1 VPVIVF
7 RTLQQDD
14 SSQSLAETVTS
25 ARRKLNYPYR
35 VYTDVDKIWEGLLY
49 IAKSR
54 EEEIMKIH
62 KQCFGWAVMVMG
74 LAFVLQ
80 APLRINAQD
89 AQDANTQDPPSR
101 VARLNEMA
109 GSVSFQPGG
118 ESDWVDA
125 VLNRPLV
132 TGDNLWADEDSR
144 AEIHIG
150 STALRLGAKTGISLL
165 EVSDRAAQIRLA
177 QGSLIVKVRHVDEE
191 DSYEV
196 DTPNV
201 AFVVM
206 QPGDYRIDVDPGGNR
221 TEVTVWRGRGEVTG
235 GGSSYTV
242 VANQYA
248 TFTGT
253 DQLNYDLGQIPARDG
268 LDTWAFN
275 RDQSEERSDSANYV
289 SREMTGYE
297 DLDEYGDWS
306 YVAGYGT
313 CWRPRVLVAG
323 WAPYRFG
330 HWIWVGPWG
339 WTWVADEPWG
349 FAPFHYGRWA
359 YGGTG
364 WLWVPGPSVARPA
377 YAPALVAW
385 VGGGP
390 RLGFSFSFGAGV
402 GWFPL
407 APGEVFVP
415 GYRVS
420 RAYVNRVNVT
430 NTTVNVTRVT
440 NVYNTVVMNRNT
452 SVSNITYANRNVS
465 GGVTVVSRDTF
476 VNARPV
482 GRNVVSVPA
491 RELAAAPVS
500 HSVAVEPARSSVLGA
515 GRPVANRPPAAV
527 TSRPVVALRTPAP
540 MPGSFD
546 QRQAQ
551 AGGRLNQPPVEQ
563 TSSQQSLV
571 RQEAPGRPVPNQGT
585 RPSQAQTEEGFRS
598 FGQTSARSS
607 QPKTQTRVWEAQGT
621 PEPERN
627 SGEQSPNRN
636 LASSAAS
643 RSSQQHEQT
652 APQWSHPLAKPVAP
666 VQERNQQQQR
676 EEEEK
681 YSNWHSQKPASGATA
696 THAQPSSHPAPAAQS
711 HGSTSAPAKGH

>member
-1 VPVIVF
+1 MKKRKCGWSWAGIAACLVFMLHAPVGVKA
-7 RTLQQDD
+7 QDTQAVQYPQ
-14 SSQSLAETVTS
+14 SSPDGQ
-25 ARRKLNYPYR
+25 
-35 VYTDVDKIWEGLLY
+35 
-49 IAKSR
+49 
-54 EEEIMKIH
+54 
-62 KQCFGWAVMVMG
+62 
-74 LAFVLQ
+74 
-80 APLRINAQD
+80 NAQTPQNP
-89 AQDANTQDPPSR
+89 QDANTPDPPSR
-101 VARLNEMA
+101 VARLNYMD

-118 ESDWVDA
+118 ESDWVTA

-144 AEIHIG
+144 AEVHIG
-150 STALRLGAKTGISLL
+150 STALRLGAKTGITLL

-177 QGSLIVKVRHVDEE
+177 EGSLIMKVRHVDDE
-191 DSYEV
+191 DSYEI

-201 AFVVM
+201 AFVIA
-206 QPGDYRIDVDPGGNR
+206 QPGDYRIDVNEDGSR

-253 DQLNYDLGQIPARDG
+253 DHLDYDLGQIPGKDG
-268 LDTWAFN
+268 FDTWALD
-275 RDQSEERSDSANYV
+275 RDQREDQSDSANYV

-306 YVAGYGT
+306 YVADYGT

-330 HWIWVGPWG
+330 HWSWVGPWG
-339 WTWVADEPWG
+339 WTWVEDEPWG

-359 YGGTG
+359 FAGAG
-364 WLWVPGPSVARPA
+364 WLWVPGPSVVRPV

-390 RLGFSFSFGAGV
+390 RFNFSFSFGAGV

-407 APGEVFVP
+407 APGEVFIP

-420 RAYVNRVNVT
+420 RVYVNNVNFTNTRVNI
-430 NTTVNVTRVT
+430 TRVT
-440 NVYNTVVMNRNT
+440 NVYNTAVINRSTTVNN
-452 SVSNITYANRNVS
+452 VTYANRNVN

-482 GRNVVSVPA
+482 ARSVVSVPA

-500 HSVAVEPARSSVLGA
+500 ERVGVEPERTSVLGT
-515 GRPVANRPPAAV
+515 GRPMTNKPPAAV

-540 MPGSFD
+540 MPRSLD

-551 AGGRLNQPPVEQ
+551 ADGHLNQQ
-563 TSSQQSLV
+563 SSPLV
-571 RQEAPGRPVPNQGT
+571 RQEAAGRPVPMNPQT
-585 RPSQAQTEEGFRS
+585 RPTQSPTQSSTKSDDGFRS
-598 FGQTSARSS
+598 FGPPSGGSS
-607 QPKTQTRVWEAQGT
+607 QAKPQPRVWEAQGT
-621 PEPERN
+621 PEPEKN
-627 SGEQSPNRN
+627 TNAQPENRSTQP
-636 LASSAAS
+636 A
-643 RSSQQHEQT
+643 Q
-652 APQWSHPLAKPVAP
+652 QWSHPLAKPVAP
-666 VQERNQQQQR
+666 VQQGNERQQREQEQKFSTWQQQR
-676 EEEEK
+676 
-681 YSNWHSQKPASGATA
+681 
-696 THAQPSSHPAPAAQS
+696 PAA
-711 HGSTSAPAKGH
+711 SAPAPRQQNSHPPAENHASSPKKGH